1 MTPTLAP
8 IPAGLSPSRAA
19 DRVRIA
25 RLLAEVAKQ
34 HGASVQ
40 EDREP
45 DEVTVRVTHGALPR
59 QLCGLI
65 WIDRGQPRRT
75 GFCVHWHT
83 PPGAARLALGGL
95 PNVNPHHQ
103 GKATSWALSVE
114 ALRDELARCLALAQD
129 GRAWE

>member
-1 MTPTLAP
+1 MQTTLSP

-59 QLCGLI
+59 QLSCTVWLDALSVRIGYGL
-65 WIDRGQPRRT
+65 
-75 GFCVHWHT
+75 HWHT